1 MKSTEFLLEALT
13 RPVAIGLGIGLLSV
27 SAALAA
33 APPVQSLAAID
44 AVVRQHIAAS
54 LEPEAEID
62 VQVGRLDP
70 RLRLAN
76 CDQPLVANDAR
87 AGQDGAA
94 SSVEVR
100 CDGSQPWSLYVPVT
114 LVRFADVVVAAHPL
128 PRNAVVTTA
137 DLRLARRRVN
147 PYDADYFTALE
158 QVDGHIAARAIASGQ
173 TLGGGNLKRPQLVR
187 RGDQVILTSIAGSIK
202 VSVQGRALE
211 NGSLGDRIEV
221 QNGNSERVVEGEV
234 SGAGVVVVRSAAVL

>member
-1 MKSTEFLLEALT
+1 MPHGRYRMKSTEFLLEALT

-114 LVRFADVVVAAHPL
+114 LVRFADVVVAALSAATQRRGHDGRSAARPAARESL
-128 PRNAVVTTA
+128 RRGLLHGTRAGRWPHRGPRDRQRT
-137 DLRLARRRVN
+137 DARRR
-147 PYDADYFTALE
+147 
-158 QVDGHIAARAIASGQ
+158 
-173 TLGGGNLKRPQLVR
+173 
-187 RGDQVILTSIAGSIK
+187 
-202 VSVQGRALE
+202 
-211 NGSLGDRIEV
+211 
-221 QNGNSERVVEGEV
+221 
-234 SGAGVVVVRSAAVL
+234 